1 MALPWGSEGDMA
13 LLWGG
18 GSEQDLFLVR
28 GTDGAMTSVTKLGGA
43 DGS

>member
-1 MALPWGSEGDMA
+1 MGHGPALGRA
-13 LLWGG
+13 GG